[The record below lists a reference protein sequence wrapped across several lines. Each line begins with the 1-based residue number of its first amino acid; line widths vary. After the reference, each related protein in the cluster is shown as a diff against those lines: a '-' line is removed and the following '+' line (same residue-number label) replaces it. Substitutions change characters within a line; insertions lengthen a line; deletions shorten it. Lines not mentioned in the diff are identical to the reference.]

1 MSREVPRSVDEAFF
15 AGTRSAE
22 VPFVVNDAVRV
33 SSGPHEGRSG
43 AVISIEST
51 RPTMRL
57 LIETGDGA
65 EIVVDASTLTLV
77 TR

>member
-1 MSREVPRSVDEAFF
+1 MSREVPQSVDEAFF
-15 AGTRSAE
+15 AGARSAT

-51 RPTMRL
+51 TPTMRTL
-57 LIETGDGA
+57 VETGDGE
-65 EIVVDASTLTLV
+65 EIVVDVSTLTLDP
-77 TR
+77 R

>member
-43 AVISIEST
+43 AVSIEST